1 MDQSHFQIGRLFKR
15 LCLRCICIFTELA
28 FMTVIRL
35 DGDAFGRRIGIHVVL
50 LLSLSDGAAVKEEEG
65 RNKLAANTIIKLS
78 QFVLGIS
85 QEQ

>member
-1 MDQSHFQIGRLFKR
+1 
-15 LCLRCICIFTELA
+15 
-28 FMTVIRL
+28 MTVIRL

-78 QFVLGIS
+78 LSLSRSGRQGGGG
-85 QEQ
+85 QE

>member
-1 MDQSHFQIGRLFKR
+1 
-15 LCLRCICIFTELA
+15 
-28 FMTVIRL
+28 MTVIRL

-78 QFVLGIS
+78 QFFWGFHKNSEVSDGARELSDIVVCLLC
-85 QEQ
+85 

>member
-1 MDQSHFQIGRLFKR
+1 
-15 LCLRCICIFTELA
+15 
-28 FMTVIRL
+28 MTIIRL
-35 DGDAFGRRIGIHVVL
+35 DGDAFGRRIGIHIVL

-85 QEQ
+85 QEQWGIRRG

>member
-1 MDQSHFQIGRLFKR
+1 
-15 LCLRCICIFTELA
+15 
-28 FMTVIRL
+28 MTVIRL

-78 QFVLGIS
+78 L
-85 QEQ
+85 